1 MTQLYT
7 PLNSDLCQIR
17 RLVLQPAISFDDP
30 LHSHLDIVSLE
41 SSPVYEALS
50 YVWGSPKPPKTINLG
65 GRLISI
71 TPNLDNALRNLR
83 DSNSPRTLWVDAL
96 CINQDD
102 LDERAAQVALMRRVY
117 SDATTVLIWL
127 GPEAD
132 GSEEA
137 MRSIERFDKGYWRTY
152 DFQTQF
158 MEILFRPWFTRIWT
172 VQEFVMARHS
182 VVDGR
187 MKNPLFGCGNVWVE
201 WLPFITAWAHFSDD
215 GNIIQEKYKKAY
227 HDAVAE
233 TFRPEWIQLAPSRPV
248 GTEPTSLDGVITG
261 LRSAF
266 GEDFLRDLLYSSVK
280 EVDEDIQLNPLVW
293 RARHTVMRHSQYDS
307 AEAKAFWRRMELMKR
322 VPITYHGFLMH
333 SRGTIHIR
341 KETLPVETVL
351 KGTMNLRSTDPRDKI
366 YGILGLL
373 SEEARAAIPIDY
385 HKEPEWTFVPTMAY
399 IIHHEPKGLALLG
412 LLWRTRHFKTPLPSW
427 VPDFTISAD
436 FHDEHNPVFLRG
448 SCADHAWE
456 WPEDTRATVSSD
468 RVTLSAHMVTFGR
481 VIHIISFIDGDRN
494 YFVSRFAEIEAILAL
509 RAPRSEPL
517 WRSLVGIRNTDHE
530 LIVSYPRTFE
540 VLMGR
545 AMEQDG
551 EAQKMFQDAIL
562 PIVRGRKFFITDEGF
577 AGVATP
583 MISNGDTIATIAGMG
598 RAAILRDT
606 DPKEIGLEGRVDGDR
621 QHQRITGFAYV
632 GCHDRDGFNS
642 LAKENIG
649 DRRKHSCV
657 DRGLEQCYII

>member
-1 MTQLYT
+1 MTQLYL
-7 PLNSDLCQIR
+7 PLNSDPSEIR
-17 RLVLQPAISFDDP
+17 RLVLQPAASFEDP
-30 LHSHLDIVSLE
+30 LHSHLDVVSLE
-41 SSPVYEALS
+41 SGSVYEALS
-50 YVWGSPKPPKTINLG
+50 YVWGSSEPAKTINLDG
-65 GRLISI
+65 FVISI

-83 DSNSPRTLWVDAL
+83 HPASPRNLWVDAL
-96 CINQDD
+96 CINQND

-132 GSEEA
+132 GSEDA
-137 MRSIERFDKGYWRTY
+137 MRSVERFDKGYW
-152 DFQTQF
+152 QT
-158 MEILFRPWFTRIWT
+158 
-172 VQEFVMARHS
+172 
-182 VVDGR
+182 
-187 MKNPLFGCGNVWVE
+187 

-215 GNIIQEKYKKAY
+215 GNIIQDKYRKAY

-233 TFRPEWIQLAPSRPV
+233 TFRPEWMQLAFSRPV

-266 GEDFLRDLLYSSVK
+266 GEDFLYNLPYSSVK
-280 EVDEDIQLNPLVW
+280 ELDEDIRLNPLVW
-293 RARHTVMRHSQYDS
+293 RARYTVMRHSQYDS
-307 AEAKAFWRRMELMKR
+307 TEAKAFWRRMELMKR

-341 KETLPVETVL
+341 KEPITLETVL

-385 HKEPEWTFVPTMAY
+385 HKEPEWTFVPTMTY
-399 IIHHEPKGLALLG
+399 IVNHEPKGLALLG

-436 FHDEHNPVFLRG
+436 FNDVHNPVFLRG
-448 SCADHAWE
+448 SCADHSWA
-456 WPEDTRATVSSD
+456 WPEDTRTTVSPD
-468 RVTLSAHMVTFGR
+468 KITLSAHVVNFGR
-481 VIHIISFIDGDRN
+481 VAHIVSFVDGDRS
-494 YFVSRFAEIEAILAL
+494 YMVSRFAEIETILAL
-509 RAPRSEPL
+509 HAPKSEPL
-517 WRSLVGIRNTDHE
+517 WRTLVGIRNTDHE
-530 LIVSYPRTFE
+530 LILTYPRTFE

-545 AMEQDG
+545 IEEQDG
-551 EAQKMFQDAIL
+551 EAQKLFQDAIL
-562 PIVRGRKFFITDEGF
+562 PIVRGRKFFITDKGV

-583 MISNGDTIATIAGMG
+583 MIGNGDTIAIMAGMG

-606 DPKEIGLEGRVDGDR
+606 DPKEMGLEGRVDDKR
-621 QHQRITGFAYV
+621 QYQRITGFAYV
-632 GCHDRDGFNS
+632 GCHDRDEFES
-642 LAKENIG
+642 LVKENIS

-657 DRGLEQCYII
+657 NRGLEETYII